1 MERALGASDISCCRR
16 IGDLSFHLRK
26 HSFLEPDETQQG
38 RREQKL
44 LKFQICVVEIEEG
57 LLPQASCDVVVAMEK
72 MDSGLFAGSRSFPR
86 KEGAKVHESDV
97 VSCTIQD

>member
-44 LKFQICVVEIEEG
+44 LKFQICVVEIEEAHVFQELRASVAELVSEDD
-57 LLPQASCDVVVAMEK
+57 LLVPGTTPHHAQ
-72 MDSGLFAGSRSFPR
+72 L
-86 KEGAKVHESDV
+86 
-97 VSCTIQD
+97 